1 MNKCF
6 LGQEFTKQDL
16 KQMNPLALAYIGD
29 AIYEI
34 FIRTYIVS
42 KNKETCVNK
51 LHKKTIQF
59 VKASAQSYFIREI
72 QEYLNEE
79 EIKVFKRGR
88 NTKSNTSAKN
98 ASIQDYRMATGFE
111 AVIGYLYLLN
121 KDERLEE
128 IMKLVINSYE
138 KSLHDGEENYGIKS

>member
-1 MNKCF
+1 MREYF
-6 LGQEFTKQDL
+6 LGEEFTKQDV
-16 KQMNPLALAYIGD
+16 KQMNPLVLAYIGD
-29 AIYEI
+29 AVYEI

-42 KNKETCVNK
+42 RNKDTCVNK

-59 VKASAQSYFIREI
+59 VKANAQSYFIKEI

-79 EIKVFKRGR
+79 EIRIFKRGR

-98 ASIQDYRMATGFE
+98 ARIQDYRIATGFE

-121 KDERLEE
+121 ENERLEE
-128 IMKLVINSYE
+128 IMKLVINLYE
-138 KSLHDGEENYGIKS
+138 ESLQNKGENNGVKS

>member
-1 MNKCF
+1 MNNYF
-6 LGQEFTKQDL
+6 LGEKFTEKDL
-16 KQMNPLALAYIGD
+16 KQMNPLVLAYIGD

-51 LHKKTIQF
+51 LHKKTIEF
-59 VKASAQSYFIREI
+59 VKAEAQSFFIREI

-121 KDERLEE
+121 KDERLDE

-138 KSLHDGEENYGIKS
+138 KSLQDGEENYGTKS